1 MKLRRQTNLAKKI
14 SSATIKEIIKENNK
28 EDKKIILKTADAE
41 IEVVI
46 KPYISY
52 QERSQMVNDI
62 ANNCYDENGDYHPEF
77 FDIAYKIALIEYYT
91 NISTDIKDSVNQMH
105 ILCENTNI
113 IEEIEKH
120 TEGSVE
126 QIWLDAKDIVEW
138 RNEQSLKSNAWDDV
152 AYGLL
157 GLLDKLADKLDK
169 MPEMSK
175 EETDKLADLAGK
187 LGNVTEDK
195 IIDGILKFHHKEE

>member
-1 MKLRRQTNLAKKI
+1 MSKKI
-14 SSATIKEIIKENNK
+14 SSKTIANIIKANIRENK
-28 EDKKIILKTADAE
+28 TLILKTSDAE

-52 QERSQMVNDI
+52 QERTQMVNDI

-105 ILCENTNI
+105 ILCENTNL
-113 IEEIEKH
+113 IEEIEKY
-120 TEGSVE
+120 TEGSVG

-152 AYGLL
+152 AYGLS
-157 GLLDKLADKLDK
+157 GLLDKFADRLDK

-175 EETDKLADLAGK
+175 EESEKLTGLAGK
-187 LGNVTEDK
+187 LGNITEDK
-195 IIDGILKFHHKEE
+195 IIDGILKFHNKEE

>member
-1 MKLRRQTNLAKKI
+1 MAKKI
-14 SSATIKEIIKENNK
+14 SSATIKEIIKENQK
-28 EDKKIILKTADAE
+28 EDKKLILKTADAD
-41 IEVVI
+41 IEVII

-52 QERSQMVNDI
+52 QERTQMVNDI

-91 NISTDIKDSVNQMH
+91 NINTDIKDSVNQMH
-105 ILCENTNI
+105 ILCESTNL
-113 IEEIEKH
+113 IEEIERF
-120 TEGSVE
+120 TECSVQ

-152 AYGLL
+152 AYGLS
-157 GLLDKLADKLDK
+157 GLLDKFADKLDK

-175 EETDKLADLAGK
+175 EETDNLTGLAGK
-187 LGNVTEDK
+187 LGNITEDK
-195 IIDGILKFHHKEE
+195 IIDGILKFHNKDN

>member
-1 MKLRRQTNLAKKI
+1 MAKKI
-14 SSATIKEIIKENNK
+14 SSATIKEIIKANNK

-41 IEVVI
+41 IEIVI

-52 QERSQMVNDI
+52 QERTQMVNDI
-62 ANNCYDENGDYHPEF
+62 ANNCYDENGIYHPEF

-91 NISTDIKDSVNQMH
+91 NINTDIKDSVNQMH
-105 ILCENTNI
+105 ILCENTNL
-113 IEEIEKH
+113 IEEIEKY
-120 TEGSVE
+120 TEGSVG

-152 AYGLL
+152 AYGLS
-157 GLLDKLADKLDK
+157 GLLDKFADKLDK

-175 EETDKLADLAGK
+175 EETDKLTGLAGK
-187 LGNVTEDK
+187 LGNITEDK
-195 IIDGILKFHHKEE
+195 IIDGILKFHNKEE

>member
-1 MKLRRQTNLAKKI
+1 MAKKI
-14 SSATIKEIIKENNK
+14 SSATIKEIIKENHK
-28 EDKKIILKTADAE
+28 EDKKLILKTADAD
-41 IEVVI
+41 IEVII

-52 QERSQMVNDI
+52 QERTQMVNDI

-105 ILCENTNI
+105 ILCENTNL

-120 TEGSVE
+120 TEGSVG

-152 AYGLL
+152 AYGLS
-157 GLLDKLADKLDK
+157 GLLDKFADRLDK

-175 EETDKLADLAGK
+175 EETEKLTGLVGK
-187 LGNVTEDK
+187 LGNVTDEK
-195 IIDGILKFHHKEE
+195 IMDGILKFHHKEE

>member
-1 MKLRRQTNLAKKI
+1 MSKKI
-14 SSATIKEIIKENNK
+14 SSKTIANIIKANTRENK
-28 EDKKIILKTADAE
+28 TFILKTIDADIE
-41 IEVVI
+41 III

-52 QERSQMVNDI
+52 QERTQMVNDI

-91 NISTDIKDSVNQMH
+91 NINTDIKDSVNQIH

-113 IEEIEKH
+113 IEEIEKY
-120 TEGSVE
+120 TEGSVG

-152 AYGLL
+152 AYGLS
-157 GLLDKLADKLDK
+157 GLLDKFADKLDK

-175 EETDKLADLAGK
+175 EEADKLTGLVDK
-187 LGNVTEDK
+187 LGNITEDK
-195 IIDGILKFHHKEE
+195 IIDGILKFHNKEE

>member
-1 MKLRRQTNLAKKI
+1 MAKKI
-14 SSATIKEIIKENNK
+14 SSATIKEIIKANNK

-52 QERSQMVNDI
+52 QERTQMVNDI

-91 NISTDIKDSVNQMH
+91 NISTDIKDSVNQIH
-105 ILCENTNI
+105 ILCENTNL
-113 IEEIEKH
+113 IEEIEKAV
-120 TEGSVE
+120 GYSVV
-126 QIWLDAKDIVEW
+126 QIYDDAHSIINW

-152 AYGLL
+152 AYGLS
-157 GLLDKLADKLDK
+157 GLLDKFADKLDK

-175 EETDKLADLAGK
+175 EETDKLTGLAGK
-187 LGNVTEDK
+187 LGNITEDK
-195 IIDGILKFHHKEE
+195 IIDGILKFHNKEE

>member
-1 MKLRRQTNLAKKI
+1 MVKKI
-14 SSATIKEIIKENNK
+14 SSATIKEIIKENQK
-28 EDKKIILKTADAE
+28 EDKKLILKTADAD
-41 IEVVI
+41 IEVII

-52 QERSQMVNDI
+52 QERTQMVNDI

-105 ILCENTNI
+105 ILCESTNL
-113 IEEIEKH
+113 IEEIEKY
-120 TEGSVE
+120 TEGSVG
-126 QIWLDAKDIVEW
+126 QIWLDAKDIIEW

-152 AYGLL
+152 AYMIS

-169 MPEMSK
+169 MPEISK
-175 EETDKLADLAGK
+175 EETDNLTGLVGK
-187 LGNVTEDK
+187 LGNITEDK
-195 IIDGILKFHHKEE
+195 IIDGILKFHNKEE

>member
-1 MKLRRQTNLAKKI
+1 MAKKI
-14 SSATIKEIIKENNK
+14 SSATIKEIIKANNK
-28 EDKKIILKTADAE
+28 EDKKIILKTADAD
-41 IEVVI
+41 IEVII

-52 QERSQMVNDI
+52 QERTQMVNDI

-91 NISTDIKDSVNQMH
+91 NISTDIKDSVNQIH
-105 ILCENTNI
+105 ILCENTNL

-126 QIWLDAKDIVEW
+126 QIWLDAKDIIEW

-152 AYGLL
+152 AYGLSV
-157 GLLDKLADKLDK
+157 LLDKFADRLDK
-169 MPEMSK
+169 MPEMSQEK
-175 EETDKLADLAGK
+175 LDKFSGLTAK
-187 LGNVTEDK
+187 LGNMSEDK
-195 IIDGILKFHHKEE
+195 IIDGILKFHNKEN

>member
-1 MKLRRQTNLAKKI
+1 MAKKI
-14 SSATIKEIIKENNK
+14 SSATIKEIIKENKK
-28 EDKKIILKTADAE
+28 EDKKFILKTADAE

-52 QERSQMVNDI
+52 QERTQMVNDI

-91 NISTDIKDSVNQMH
+91 HISTDIKDSVNQMH
-105 ILCENTNI
+105 ILCENTNL
-113 IEEIEKH
+113 IEEIEKY
-120 TEGSVE
+120 TEGSVG

-152 AYGLL
+152 AYGLS
-157 GLLDKLADKLDK
+157 GLLDKFADRLDK
-169 MPEMSK
+169 MPEISK
-175 EETDKLADLAGK
+175 EEADKLTGLAGK
-187 LGNVTEDK
+187 LGNVTDEK
-195 IIDGILKFHHKEE
+195 IIDGILKFHNKEE

>member
-1 MKLRRQTNLAKKI
+1 MAKKI
-14 SSATIKEIIKENNK
+14 SSATIKEIIKANNK

-52 QERSQMVNDI
+52 QERTQMVNDI

-91 NISTDIKDSVNQMH
+91 NISTDIKDSVNQIH
-105 ILCENTNI
+105 ILCENTNL
-113 IEEIEKH
+113 IEEIERF
-120 TEGSVE
+120 TEGSVQ
-126 QIWLDAKDIVEW
+126 QIWLDAKDIIEW

-152 AYGLL
+152 AYGLS
-157 GLLDKLADKLDK
+157 GLLDKFADKLDK

-175 EETDKLADLAGK
+175 EETDKLTGLAGK
-187 LGNVTEDK
+187 LGNITEDK
-195 IIDGILKFHHKEE
+195 IIDGILKFHNKEE

>member
-1 MKLRRQTNLAKKI
+1 MAKKI
-14 SSATIKEIIKENNK
+14 SSATIKEIIKANNK
-28 EDKKIILKTADAE
+28 EDKKIILKTADAD
-41 IEVVI
+41 IEVII

-52 QERSQMVNDI
+52 QERTQMVNDI

-91 NISTDIKDSVNQMH
+91 NINTDIKDSVNQMH
-105 ILCENTNI
+105 ILCENTNL
-113 IEEIEKH
+113 IEEIEKY
-120 TEGSVE
+120 TEGSVG

-152 AYGLL
+152 AYGLS
-157 GLLDKLADKLDK
+157 GLLDKFADKLDK

-175 EETDKLADLAGK
+175 EELDKFSGLTAK
-187 LGNVTEDK
+187 LGNMSEDK
-195 IIDGILKFHHKEE
+195 IIDGILKFHNKDN

>member
-1 MKLRRQTNLAKKI
+1 MAKKI
-14 SSATIKEIIKENNK
+14 SSATIKEIIKENQK
-28 EDKKIILKTADAE
+28 EDKKLILKTADAD
-41 IEVVI
+41 IEVII

-52 QERSQMVNDI
+52 QERTQMVNDI

-91 NISTDIKDSVNQMH
+91 NISTDIKDSVNQIH
-105 ILCENTNI
+105 ILCENTNL

-126 QIWLDAKDIVEW
+126 QIWLDAKDIIEW

-152 AYGLL
+152 AYMIS

-175 EETDKLADLAGK
+175 EETEKLTGLVGK
-187 LGNVTEDK
+187 LGNVTDEK
-195 IIDGILKFHHKEE
+195 IIDGILKFHNKEN

>member
-1 MKLRRQTNLAKKI
+1 MPKKI
-14 SSATIKEIIKENNK
+14 SAATIKEIIKENKK
-28 EDKKIILKTADAE
+28 EDKKFILKTADAE

-52 QERSQMVNDI
+52 QERTQMVNDI

-91 NISTDIKDSVNQMH
+91 NINTDIKDSVKQMH
-105 ILCENTNI
+105 ILCESTHL
-113 IEEIEKH
+113 IEEIERF
-120 TEGSVE
+120 TECSVQ
-126 QIWLDAKDIVEW
+126 QIWLDAKDIIEW

-152 AYGLL
+152 AYMIS

-175 EETDKLADLAGK
+175 EETDNLTGLAGK
-187 LGNVTEDK
+187 LGNITEDK